1 MKVNAKNLKSLI
13 LEVIKETEML
23 EEGWK
28 DHLWDPSYLAR
39 VLKEIESMTERGDN
53 AQHLISKY
61 LLASISDRWRAL
73 GPSRLGQN
81 YRRILM
87 NLSKYKIDNEELS
100 KVVADFAND
109 GRVGFGAYVIESKE
123 EKQIREKDPKAPK
136 PLSIIENDQAIF
148 RTILKEKGNEA
159 ALRRVNKMI
168 KRYDKRIIKFFT
180 KNSKLDKYLKG
191 FQDSLH
197 EHLDKLAEVQFIPRF
212 RDLIPI
218 MDFINA
224 GDDDSNLQKLEAFH
238 KNFPQKDSDKILEKT
253 VDWIE
258 AADIKRVS
266 CDDIEPGAS
275 GCIYHQFHNG
285 LFWYNLNKNMCDVSG
300 KQMSNCG
307 QASRSDSTLF
317 NLMSFDKNNKP
328 TWLVMLEYDPSSNE
342 IAQVLG
348 KRNEI
353 PKKEHWEYIK
363 WFSEH
368 YKAPIYRD
376 AFEHANEN
384 PMKIDE
390 FYEYMQP
397 EEPFVPKF
405 DTRSWEAM
413 REQIQEGLYNNE
425 FGEESESD
433 DMVTLL
439 FASHKDQEL
448 VDVMF
453 SISMRIADRD
463 YVNSGMFEEKDF
475 PAMSKGADRLS
486 KQKKIGR
493 DFFSTAGD
501 GGIPKSSMKQASVDI
516 SEYGFISIL
525 ISMDIAHFEGTGELS
540 RKHLSSWMK
549 ALQEKYDEGYSYAFA
564 DKVRASVKYEAQAA
578 EVEESIPG
586 WPNVPDDFPD
596 EKDVQPEPIVDL

>member
-28 DHLWDPSYLAR
+28 DHLWAPSYLAR
-39 VLKEIESMTERGDN
+39 VLEEITMTTERGDD

-61 LLASISDRWRAL
+61 LLASISDDWRAL
-73 GPSRLGQN
+73 KPSRLGQN

-87 NLSKYKIDNEELS
+87 NLSKYKIENNEELS

-109 GRVGFGAYVIESKE
+109 DRGGFGENAIKSDQMIFKFAFLEKE
-123 EKQIREKDPKAPK
+123 
-136 PLSIIENDQAIF
+136 
-148 RTILKEKGNEA
+148 GNEA
-159 ALRRVNKMI
+159 ALRQINKTV
-168 KRYDKRIIKFFT
+168 KSYNKRIRKFFT
-180 KNSKLDKYLKG
+180 KNPDLNEYLKG
-191 FQDSLH
+191 VQGELQ
-197 EHLDKLAEVQFIPRF
+197 EHLDKLAEAQFITRF

-238 KNFPQKDSDKILEKT
+238 KNLVKTNSDKILEKT

-258 AADIKRVS
+258 AADIERVS
-266 CDDIEPGAS
+266 CDDVEPGAS

-285 LFWYNLNKNMCDVSG
+285 LFWYNLNKNMCGVSG
-300 KQMSNCG
+300 RQMSNCG

-368 YKAPIYRD
+368 YRAPIYRD

-384 PMKIDE
+384 PSKIDE

-405 DTRSWEAM
+405 DTRSWKAM

-425 FGEESESD
+425 FGEEPESD
-433 DMVTLL
+433 DMATLL

-516 SEYGFISIL
+516 SEYGFINIL